1 MLFSNVTSNFQTRMS
16 APGPT
21 TVSRSVSMVW
31 ERILVPATLDTNSI
45 RQTWS
50 AVYVSWFYAKH
61 YFESLLLT
69 KSKIFGNFTS
79 YPSVLKV
86 SNLHLLVVN
95 MNSHSFPKKLIWFF
109 INASKWKHYLIWEYV
124 TVLYSLFNYI
134 NWNIDTEYWIFIFIF
149 WDIDI
154 YYSFTSTE
162 ILI

>member
-1 MLFSNVTSNFQTRMS
+1 MS

-21 TVSRSVSMVW
+21 TVSRSVWMVW

-95 MNSHSFPKKLIWFF
+95 MNSHSFPKKLI
-109 INASKWKHYLIWEYV
+109 
-124 TVLYSLFNYI
+124 
-134 NWNIDTEYWIFIFIF
+134 
-149 WDIDI
+149 
-154 YYSFTSTE
+154 
-162 ILI
+162 